1 MKAVRTWAVV
11 LGVLAVGAAFAAPAS
26 AVYDAQGNVIY
37 VYVQPDGTV
46 VY

>member
-1 MKAVRTWAVV
+1 MKTVRKWAVA

-37 VYVQPDGTV
+37 IYVQPDGTI